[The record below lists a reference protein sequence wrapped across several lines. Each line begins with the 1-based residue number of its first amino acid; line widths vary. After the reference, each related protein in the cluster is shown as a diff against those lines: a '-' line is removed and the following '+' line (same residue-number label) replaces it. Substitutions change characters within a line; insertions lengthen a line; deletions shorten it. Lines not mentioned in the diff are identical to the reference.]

1 MDLTQLTLYQQA
13 VLFTA
18 AFVLFTSFVM
28 LAQGRIVPLIHTF
41 AWQGVL
47 LSLTTV
53 LVAHVTNH
61 PHLYASAAITLVLK
75 ALLIPWLLHRL
86 AVRLNIHH
94 ESEPLRYPSLTLL
107 GGGALVVFSYY
118 VSLPIAAF
126 SESITRNT
134 IAVSIAVVLLGMQ
147 LMIVRKKAIAQVIG
161 FMSIENGL
169 FFAAVAATF
178 GMPMVVELGIA
189 FDVLVAAVLFGV
201 FFFQM
206 RESIDSLDVD
216 RLNRLQEV
224 DEPPLRE
231 AVDAPALTTG
241 RTSAASRNS
250 ESAHGPRL
258 DSRTESRAMPQGRGG
273 DGLGPIAEG
282 EP

>member
-18 AFVLFTSFVM
+18 AFVLLTSFVM

-47 LSLTTV
+47 LSVTTV

-86 AVRLNIHH
+86 AVRLNIHR

-206 RESIDSLDVD
+206 RASIDSLDVD

-231 AVDAPALTTG
+231 
-241 RTSAASRNS
+241 
-250 ESAHGPRL
+250 
-258 DSRTESRAMPQGRGG
+258 
-273 DGLGPIAEG
+273 G